1 MRTPHTHTHSSFT
14 THPIPTPPLTF
25 LSVAPAGG
33 RRLWQHVTESLR
45 EKDIEKATEQKRL
58 LEERQRSEERHRAE
72 TETPWRTR
80 YFDKEVSGGAEPFNT
95 LLLNW
100 WLIAALF

>member
-1 MRTPHTHTHSSFT
+1 M
-14 THPIPTPPLTF
+14 
-25 LSVAPAGG
+25 
-33 RRLWQHVTESLR
+33 TESLR

-80 YFDKEVSGGAEPFNT
+80 YFDKEVSAGTEPFTNT
-95 LLLNW
+95 VAKLVACSVNWLMIFVGSPSTFLCTFLLS
-100 WLIAALF
+100 

>member
-1 MRTPHTHTHSSFT
+1 M
-14 THPIPTPPLTF
+14 
-25 LSVAPAGG
+25 
-33 RRLWQHVTESLR
+33 TESLR

-80 YFDKEVSGGAEPFNT
+80 YFDKEVSGGTEPFSA
-95 LLLNW
+95 LLLSW
-100 WLIAALF
+100 WLAVLR